1 MLKHHRGFVHN
12 ITLPFIK
19 YSNCLF
25 TFNIYRDPTYY
36 GAKLTFHMGCSCR
49 IKGNLMGCY
58 MECRYGDDGTFEPT
72 EDDEYYSKMNY
83 DKDELPDYR
92 IPVSQYQDY
101 EQTFQVV

>member
-1 MLKHHRGFVHN
+1 MSFVMLGIVLLIVILDIATMSKE
-12 ITLPFIK
+12 I
-19 YSNCLF
+19 
-25 TFNIYRDPTYY
+25 
-36 GAKLTFHMGCSCR
+36 AR